1 MLTVE
6 RAKQK
11 LLWGGLIAFDME
23 DGFGVFEYS
32 HEDNK
37 LYVTFILK
45 DKEYPVVYSHDNLDQ
60 LDNVVKELDLELYEV
75 RQTEHGLEKVE
86 ESK

>member
-11 LLWGGLIAFDME
+11 LLWDKLIAFDVG
-23 DGFGVFEYS
+23 DLFGVFEYS

-37 LYVTFILK
+37 LYLTLVNEKTGESWECIYNDI
-45 DKEYPVVYSHDNLDQ
+45 DKLDNL
-60 LDNVVKELDLELYEV
+60 VKELHLELYEV
-75 RQTEHGLEKVE
+75 RINGDALERVK
-86 ESK
+86 SN